1 MALLIE
7 NGERRLV
14 TWTLKAESI
23 CGQHDT
29 RNAWRGSAE

>member
-1 MALLIE
+1 
-7 NGERRLV
+7 V